1 MENILFNNTIIEPST
16 ELVPCIRIS
25 PFSNKSIYSPNN
37 ENTIV
42 KRYFD
47 ERLDHYIFTK
57 KGREAISLAL
67 ADINLHSNDIVT
79 ILTTSNNFY
88 ISSCV
93 TKEIEKFCKWSRKI
107 TSQTKAL
114 FINHEFGYA
123 YSQLSELKKKYNIPI
138 IEDCAHSFFTQ
149 CNDIGNVGDYVI
161 YSLPKAFP
169 IQLGGILKTKRPIKT
184 SQNLELESY
193 ICNHLYK
200 YIPDIEIIKE
210 KRINNFTLLNK
221 ELAPIGITPYFTT
234 NKDNIPGVFLFKWFK
249 NINYAKLKIFMQANG
264 IESSVF
270 YGENAYFIPIH
281 QELSNDEIKYMCE
294 LLKYFYNN
302 D

>member
-1 MENILFNNTIIEPST
+1 MKNILYNNTIIEPSI

-25 PFSNKSIYSPNN
+25 PFSTNCIYSFNN
-37 ENTIV
+37 NNTQV

-47 ERLDHYIFTK
+47 SRLSHYIFTP
-57 KGREAISLAL
+57 KGRDAISLAL
-67 ADINLHSNDIVT
+67 TDLKLQPNDIVT

-93 TKEIEKFCKWSRKI
+93 TKEIEKHCKWSRKI
-107 TSQTKAL
+107 TPQTKVI
-114 FINHEFGYA
+114 FVNHEFGYA
-123 YSQLSELKKKYNIPI
+123 YPQLSELKKYNLPI

-149 CNDIGNVGDYVI
+149 YNDIGNVGDYVI

-169 IQLGGILKTKRPIKT
+169 IQLGGILKTKRPIT
-184 SQNLELESY
+184 LSHSLELESY

-200 YIPDIEIIKE
+200 YIPEIETIKE
-210 KRINNFTLLNK
+210 KRIENFTLLEK
-221 ELAPIGITPYFTT
+221 ELAPLGIIPYFTA
-234 NKDNIPGVFLFKWFK
+234 NKNNIPGVFLFKWLK
-249 NINYAKLKIFMQANG
+249 NIDYAKLKIFMQANG

-270 YGENAYFIPIH
+270 YGESAFFIPVH
-281 QELSNDEIKYMCE
+281 QGLSNDEIKYMCE
-294 LLKYFYNN
+294 LLKYFYNY